1 MSGSYDT
8 IGSMDVRFSDGPTDL
23 VTWIAADPGV
33 MQRASHAVVVDG
45 GTWLV
50 DPVDAPAVRDHLAAM
65 PPIAGVI
72 QLLDRHNRDCALLA
86 DHFGAPLHRLPT
98 DAIPDTPFQVISVR
112 SSRRWTERALWW
124 SDRRC
129 LIVAEMLGTASY
141 FRVPGKRVGVHPF
154 ARLSPPN
161 VLSGFAAEHL
171 LMGHGDA
178 VHDPDAGALADAAI
192 AHARSSSA
200 RWAWSLVTG
209 SVRRTDRARP
219 ILIR

>member
-8 IGSMDVRFSDGPTDL
+8 IGRMDVRFSDGPTDL
-23 VTWIAADPGV
+23 VTWVAADPGV

-45 GTWLV
+45 TTWLV
-50 DPVDAPAVRDHLAAM
+50 DPVDAPEVRDHLAAM

-86 DHFGAPLHRLPT
+86 DRFGVPLHRLPT
-98 DAIPDTPFQVISVR
+98 DAIPNTPFQVIPVR

-124 SDRRC
+124 ADRRC

-141 FRVPGKRVGVHPF
+141 FRVPGTRVGVHPF
-154 ARLSPPN
+154 ARLSPPT

-178 VHDPDAGALADAAI
+178 VHDPDAGAMADAAI

-209 SVRRTDRARP
+209 SVRRADRARP
-219 ILIR
+219 ILTR